1 MRVLPVLDLRDGHI
15 VRAIA
20 GRRAEYRPV
29 VSKIATSSL
38 PLNVADGFRSQLG
51 LSEMYVADL
60 DAISVGSPNFK
71 SFKELHANGF
81 RTWVDAGIRC
91 AEDAGPLFDTG
102 VERVIA
108 GWETMNSCSVLRHVS
123 RRWGAERIVFSL
135 DLLPGRP
142 ADSEQCLAV
151 VREAVAAGI
160 TSIIVLDIARVGTGQ
175 GTGTEQLC
183 QQLLSA
189 FPGVELL
196 AGGGIR
202 SREDLL
208 KLRREG
214 VRGALIA
221 SAFHDGR
228 ICREDL
234 VGLQV

>member
-1 MRVLPVLDLRDGHI
+1 MRILPVLDLQDGYV
-15 VRAIA
+15 VRAVA

-38 PLNVADGFRSQLG
+38 PLNVAEGFRSHLG
-51 LSEMYVADL
+51 LSELYLADL
-60 DAISVGSPNFK
+60 YAITGGSPNFTA
-71 SFKELHANGF
+71 FKDLNTYGF
-81 RTWVDAGIRC
+81 RLWVDAGIHC
-91 AEDAGPLFDTG
+91 AEDAGPLFDAG

-108 GWETMNSCSVLRHVS
+108 GWETLDSSSVLRHAS

-135 DLLPGRP
+135 DLLPER
-142 ADSEQCLAV
+142 ASDSEQCQEI

-160 TSIIVLDIARVGTGQ
+160 TSIIVLDIARVGTGR

-183 QQLLSA
+183 QHLISA
-189 FPGVELL
+189 FPGVEFL

-208 KLRREG
+208 NLRRAG

-221 SAFHDGR
+221 SAFHDGS

-234 VGLQV
+234 VGLQN